1 MNISMPAVFGAL
13 ALIAAGFLVYFLI
26 DRKDKHEESDG
37 PDEDDKSRGPVPA
50 APTPEQ
56 YKFPGE
62 HPGRPGKKK
71 PKDGPGPWRPK

>member
-26 DRKDKHEESDG
+26 DRKDKREESDG

-50 APTPEQ
+50 VPTPEQ

-62 HPGRPGKKK
+62 HPGRPGSK
-71 PKDGPGPWRPK
+71 PKGGGGGPQEPL